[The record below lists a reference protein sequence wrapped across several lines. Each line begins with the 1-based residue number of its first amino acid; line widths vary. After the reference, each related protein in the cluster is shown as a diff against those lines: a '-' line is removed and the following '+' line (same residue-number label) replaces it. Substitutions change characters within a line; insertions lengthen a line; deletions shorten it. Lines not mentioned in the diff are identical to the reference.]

1 MSITLEKRRFTVD
14 EYHRMAEAGIFS
26 EDESVELLEGE
37 IVEMTPI
44 SARHAACVNK
54 LTRLFG
60 RELGE
65 RVVVSVQNPVAL
77 TETSEPQPD
86 LALLRPRPDFYAAG
100 HPGPEDVFL
109 MVEVADSSAKSDRA
123 VKVPLYAR
131 AGVEEVWLV
140 DLQKK
145 TIEGYRKPSQAGYKQ
160 VLHLSGNDSLSPQA
174 FPTLKLTTKE
184 LLN

>member
-44 SARHAACVNK
+44 SSRHAAAVD
-54 LTRLFG
+54 RLAHLLNRG
-60 RELGE
+60 LGE
-65 RVVVSVQNPVAL
+65 NAIVRVQGPIRL
-77 TETSEPQPD
+77 GETSEPQPD

-100 HPGPEDVFL
+100 HPRPEDVFL
-109 MVEVADSSAKSDRA
+109 LVEVADTSATSDRA

-131 AGVEEVWLV
+131 AGIEEVWLV

-145 TIEGYRKPSQAGYKQ
+145 TIEVYRQPSQAGYEQ

-174 FPTLKLTTKE
+174 FPALKLTTKE
-184 LLN
+184 VLN

>member
-1 MSITLEKRRFTVD
+1 V
-14 EYHRMAEAGIFS
+14 AEAGIFS

-44 SARHAACVNK
+44 SSRHAAVVD
-54 LTRLFG
+54 RLAHLLNRG
-60 RELGE
+60 LEENAIVRVQGPIRLGE
-65 RVVVSVQNPVAL
+65 A
-77 TETSEPQPD
+77 SEPQPD

-109 MVEVADSSAKSDRA
+109 LVEVADSSATSDRA

-131 AGVEEVWLV
+131 AGIEEVWLV

-145 TIEGYRKPSQAGYKQ
+145 TIEVYRQPSQAGYKQ

-174 FPTLKLTTKE
+174 FPTLKLTTQE
-184 LLN
+184 VLN

>member
-44 SARHAACVNK
+44 SSRHAACVNK
-54 LTRLFG
+54 LTRLFT

-86 LALLRPRPDFYAAG
+86 LALLRPRADFYAAG
-100 HPGPEDVFL
+100 HPGPEDVLL
-109 MVEVADSSAKSDRA
+109 MVEVADTSATSDRA

-131 AGVEEVWLV
+131 AGIEEVWLI

-145 TIEGYRKPSQAGYKQ
+145 
-160 VLHLSGNDSLSPQA
+160 
-174 FPTLKLTTKE
+174 
-184 LLN
+184 

>member
-14 EYHRMAEAGIFS
+14 EYHRMAQAGVFS

-44 SARHAACVNK
+44 SSRHAACVNK

-60 RELGE
+60 SELGE

-77 TETSEPQPD
+77 TQTSEPQPD
-86 LALLRPRPDFYAAG
+86 MALLRPRPDFYAAG
-100 HPGPEDVFL
+100 HPGPEDVL
-109 MVEVADSSAKSDRA
+109 LIVEVADASATSDRA
-123 VKVPLYAR
+123 VKVPLYAT
-131 AGVEEVWLV
+131 AGLEEVWLV

-145 TIEGYRKPSQAGYKQ
+145 TIEVYRLPSQAGYKQ

-174 FPTLKLTTKE
+174 FPALKLITKE
-184 LLN
+184 VLN